1 MEIPKCKPCVVNSSN
16 ACILFTHIHVVRA
29 AVPPDADIY
38 NSLVEALDS
47 LSRTEIED
55 ELAGLSSRFRIVL
68 IQPTCLDVDV

>member
-1 MEIPKCKPCVVNSSN
+1 MY
-16 ACILFTHIHVVRA
+16 AVRA

-38 NSLVEALDS
+38 NSLVKVLDR

-68 IQPTCLDVDV
+68 IQPACLDVDV